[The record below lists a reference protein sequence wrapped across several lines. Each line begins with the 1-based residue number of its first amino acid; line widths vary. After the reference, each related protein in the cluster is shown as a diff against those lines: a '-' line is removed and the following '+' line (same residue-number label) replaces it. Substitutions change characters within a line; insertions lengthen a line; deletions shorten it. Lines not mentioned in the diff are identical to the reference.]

1 MLFLL
6 RVAMYEA
13 LIFHQENTSLTMCLF
28 PDLKTILGKIP
39 MEIQDRS
46 KFLQT
51 IKYALKFFFN
61 AILVCPQSFLHWKA
75 H

>member
-1 MLFLL
+1 MFS
-6 RVAMYEA
+6 ES
-13 LIFHQENTSLTMCLF
+13 FSLTKCPF

-51 IKYALKFFFN
+51 IKYALK
-61 AILVCPQSFLHWKA
+61 SFCISF
-75 H
+75 